1 MEAALAGA
9 SPVLRKSD
17 PCLFLDDTG
26 VDLGSNTLEGACAS
40 PAV

>member
-9 SPVLRKSD
+9 SPVLRESD

-26 VDLGSNTLEGACAS
+26 VDLGSNILDGACAS